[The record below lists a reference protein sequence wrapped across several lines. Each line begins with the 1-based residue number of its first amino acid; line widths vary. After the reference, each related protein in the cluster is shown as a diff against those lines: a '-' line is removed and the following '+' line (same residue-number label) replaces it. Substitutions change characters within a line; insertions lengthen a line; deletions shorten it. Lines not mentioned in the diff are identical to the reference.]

1 MSDKPGFKKECWGGV
16 DVYVDE
22 KCHIKE
28 TPPKWED
35 QPGGGLA
42 YPSKPL
48 ASFEETEKYFR
59 ASASLVADIDD
70 LENVK
75 PTTDWFFILVMISL
89 LIPSAYYA
97 YVDGAFKSAYDYI
110 RSFL

>member
-1 MSDKPGFKKECWGGV
+1 MTDKPGFKKECWGGV

-22 KCHIKE
+22 KCHIRE
-28 TPPKWED
+28 TPPKSED

-70 LENVK
+70 LENEN
-75 PTTDWFFILVMISL
+75 PPTDWFNIIALISL
-89 LIPSAYYA
+89 LALASYYA
-97 YVDGAFKSAYDYI
+97 YVTGAFEFAYDYT
-110 RSFL
+110 RSLL